1 MSEVPTWTLWL
12 TPVFGVAGAL
22 LGAVA
27 GGLITWRVAR
37 EQGETQLL
45 IGERRYRRSVAIEFV
60 HHTGDVLSR
69 CGQWASAAEASPPS
83 EQLVGYGD
91 AAYDALRLLG
101 RSLDELRIVLPAA
114 SEPAGEL
121 FERVLTIYVHTRSG
135 ASVKS
140 VHDASIAADGEKQEF
155 VAMLGSFGLGNISDL
170 GRRWTGE
177 SSGEAPAVSTKSV

>member
-60 HHTGDVLSR
+60 RHAGDVLSR
-69 CGQWASAAEASPPS
+69 CGQLVSPASRMGPP
-83 EQLVGYGD
+83 
-91 AAYDALRLLG
+91 
-101 RSLDELRIVLPAA
+101 
-114 SEPAGEL
+114 
-121 FERVLTIYVHTRSG
+121 
-135 ASVKS
+135 
-140 VHDASIAADGEKQEF
+140 
-155 VAMLGSFGLGNISDL
+155 
-170 GRRWTGE
+170 
-177 SSGEAPAVSTKSV
+177 